1 MIYSLSS
8 SGAAFSIIAAFF
20 TALLACMVAA
30 KDRRSFA
37 NRSFI
42 ACLAALAFVELFRGM
57 SFSANSLQNEL
68 LWLKVSAAFA
78 ALLPGAFLL
87 FSLSFAQASYQK
99 HLLRWKFI
107 LIAAF
112 LLPAATVVLCW
123 NSIFGSLFPQSFFL
137 GSIIPVGIAGKVYYS
152 LFLISATLILAN
164 FEKILRSSSG
174 RIRWQVKFIA
184 LGIGG
189 ICGTWIYISS
199 QVLIYSVLDTS
210 LSILN
215 PVVLIAADLLFFW
228 GLLRSRFLHVDVYMS
243 GASIRYSLTAFL
255 VSVYLVTVGL
265 LAYIVRFSNSRRP
278 LPLDA
283 LLVLIALAGL
293 AILILSD
300 RLNERLKRFVIRNF
314 RKPVYDYRTEWM
326 RLTEDTNALADVHEI
341 CTAVAKIISRT
352 FGILS
357 VNVWLCDETKSR
369 LSLAGSTVFA
379 RSQAQGLERSGP
391 QVVELLLSL
400 EKRLVPLD
408 LQETKSEWANGIMR
422 AQPEYFREFQMS
434 RAVPLE
440 TGGDLVGCITIN
452 NDRVGKS
459 PLSIEDQDLLHA
471 YAVHL
476 AARVLQLRLSEK
488 LRKTQEIESFQNVSA
503 FFVHDLKNLASRLSL
518 TMQNLPAYF
527 DNPEF
532 RDDALKLVA
541 ESVAKIDSTCSRL
554 SSLKQKIELRLA
566 EADLNVMVAKTLDE
580 FDRSAK
586 IVLERNLQPVPC
598 VPMDTEQIQKV
609 LTNLLLNAIDAT
621 KGGGSIR
628 VATSARDHLVE
639 FSVSDNGCGMS
650 RQFIEQMLFHPFRT
664 TKKKGMGIGLFHS
677 KMIVE
682 AHRGNI
688 EVESDEG
695 KGSTFRVILPM
706 ERITAEP
713 QRTQSS
719 QRIYI

>member
-8 SGAAFSIIAAFF
+8 LGAAFCIIAALF
-20 TALLACMVAA
+20 TAILACMVAA
-30 KDRRSFA
+30 KDRRSLA

-42 ACLAALAFVELFRGM
+42 ACLATLALVELCRGLSYSAGTLQDEFFWQKM
-57 SFSANSLQNEL
+57 SAA
-68 LWLKVSAAFA
+68 VSAF
-78 ALLPGAFLL
+78 LPGTFLL

-99 HLLRWKFI
+99 QLARWKYI
-107 LIAAF
+107 VIAAF
-112 LLPAATVVLCW
+112 ALPIATLVFFW
-123 NSIFGSLFPQSFFL
+123 NSIFEAPVLQSPSSQ
-137 GSIIPVGIAGKVYYS
+137 SIIPLGIAGKIYFCF
-152 LFLISATLILAN
+152 FLIGATFVLGN
-164 FEKILRSSSG
+164 FERIIRSSIG

-189 ICGTWIYISS
+189 ICATWIYIGS
-199 QVLIYSVLDTS
+199 QVLVYSVLDTS

-215 PVVLIAADLLFFW
+215 PVVLIAADLLFLF

-255 VSVYLVTVGL
+255 VSIYLVTIGV
-265 LAYIVRFSNSRRP
+265 LAYAVRFSNSRRP

-293 AILILSD
+293 AVLIFSD
-300 RLNERLKRFVIRNF
+300 RLHERLKRFVIRNF
-314 RKPVYDYRTEWM
+314 RRPGYDYRAEWM
-326 RLTEDTNALADVHEI
+326 RLTEKTNSLVDVHEI
-341 CTAVAKIISRT
+341 CTTVAKIISRT

-357 VNVWLCDETKSR
+357 VNVWLCDEGKTR
-369 LSLAGSTVFA
+369 LALAGSTVFT
-379 RSQAQGLERSGP
+379 RSQAPGLDRSGL
-391 QVVELLLSL
+391 QVVDLLHAL
-400 EKRLVPLD
+400 EKRSSPLD
-408 LQETKSEWANGIMR
+408 LQLGKFEWAEGIMQ
-422 AQPEYFREFQMS
+422 AQPEYFGEFRM
-434 RAVPLE
+434 RWAIPLE
-440 TGGDLVGCITIN
+440 TGEQLIGYITVN
-452 NDRVGKS
+452 DDRVGRS
-459 PLSIEDQDLLHA
+459 GLSIEDQDLLHA
-471 YAVHL
+471 YAAHL

-488 LRKTQEIESFQNVSA
+488 LRRAQELESFQNVSA

-532 RDDALKLVA
+532 RGDALKLIA
-541 ESVAKIDSTCSRL
+541 ESVSKIDGTCSRL

-580 FDRSAK
+580 FERSAK
-586 IVLERNLQPVPC
+586 IALERNLQSVPC
-598 VPMDTEQIQKV
+598 VSMDTEQIQKV

-628 VATSARDHLVE
+628 VATSASDHRVE

-682 AHRGNI
+682 AHRGSI

-695 KGSTFRVILPM
+695 KGSTFRVTLP
-706 ERITAEP
+706 T
-713 QRTQSS
+713 
-719 QRIYI
+719 